1 MLSRPY
7 RALDWGEGVAQ
18 SRFPKSRID
27 ALTDG
32 IFAFS
37 MTLLVLDVRVPGD
50 LPVDSAAE
58 LTAHLLALGR
68 PLLAYVVG
76 FFVLGAVW
84 RGAIEHR
91 QTEEKLTGG
100 LVSLWLAL
108 LFFVT
113 MVPFSSS
120 LVSRYGDFLPAIL
133 VYSGNMLML
142 AALLV
147 RVRYLEVVP
156 AARSIR
162 AAVSPYLALFI
173 FSAFLSL
180 AISLFDPAH
189 AMFAYFV
196 NFARSLPIWDKK
208 GEGR

>member
-1 MLSRPY
+1 M
-7 RALDWGEGVAQ
+7 AQ

-58 LTAHLLALGR
+58 LIAHLHDLGR
-68 PLLAYVVG
+68 PLLAYLVG

-84 RGAIEHR
+84 RGAIEYR
-91 QTEEKLTGG
+91 QAEERVTSG

-120 LVSRYGDFLPAIL
+120 LVSRYGNFQPAIL

-147 RVRYLEVVP
+147 RVRYLDVPP
-156 AARSIR
+156 AARSMR
-162 AAVSPYLALFI
+162 AAVSPNLALFI
-173 FSAFLSL
+173 FSALLSL
-180 AISLFDPAH
+180 AISLFNPAH
-189 AMFAYFV
+189 AMFAYFI
-196 NFARSLPIWDKK
+196 NFARTLPIWDKK
-208 GEGR
+208 GEGG

>member
-1 MLSRPY
+1 M
-7 RALDWGEGVAQ
+7 AE

-50 LPVDSAAE
+50 LPITSAAE
-58 LTAHLLALGR
+58 LTAHLLSLSR
-68 PLLAYVVG
+68 PLIAYGVG

-91 QTEEKLTGG
+91 QAEEKLTGK

-113 MVPFSSS
+113 MVPFSSG
-120 LVSRYGDFLPAIL
+120 LVSRYGDFLPAVL

-142 AALLV
+142 AALLA

-156 AARSIR
+156 AARSVR
-162 AAVSPYLALFI
+162 AAISPYLALFI
-173 FSAFLSL
+173 CSALLSL
-180 AISLFDPAH
+180 VISLFDPAH

-196 NFARSLPIWDKK
+196 NFARGLPVWGGK